1 MSDRPFDLLSLGE
14 LLLRLSPAGVERLVR
29 GAFISEARWAEQT
42 VETSQSAQ
50 PF

>member
-29 GAFISEARWAEQT
+29 GDSFQQQVGGAGLTGAVGAAI
-42 VETSQSAQ
+42 
-50 PF
+50 